1 MKGIDM
7 RMERKDLE
15 EEVEEFLRSKLV
27 VSAEV
32 VQAREIENDR
42 VIQARTKEWQ
52 DRIKI
57 MENKKKL
64 GDKKIYTYR
73 K

>member
-1 MKGIDM
+1 M

-15 EEVEEFLRSKLV
+15 EEVEEFLRSKLE

-32 VQAREIENDR
+32 VRAREIEDDR

-64 GDKKIYTYR
+64 GDKKIRAYR

>member
-15 EEVEEFLRSKLV
+15 EEVEEFLRSKLE

-32 VQAREIENDR
+32 VRAREIEDDR

-64 GDKKIYTYR
+64 GDKKIRAYR

>member
-15 EEVEEFLRSKLV
+15 EEVEEFLRSKLE

-32 VQAREIENDR
+32 VRAREIEDGK
-42 VIQARTKEWQ
+42 VIQARTTEWQ

-57 MENKKKL
+57 MENEKKL
-64 GDKKIYTYR
+64 RDKKIRTYR